1 MGWDKSSLLLTAG
14 FPLRAQRVM
23 QALTDG
29 IGKRKQLAITVEFD
43 RLLCSIKDNLAVMAT
58 LEMNLQHAFQ
68 VIVHVPVQIT

>member
-1 MGWDKSSLLLTAG
+1 MDRDKSSLLLTAG

-29 IGKRKQLAITVEFD
+29 IGEREQLAIAIKLNC
-43 RLLCSIKDNLAVMAT
+43 LLRCIKNNLAMMAT
-58 LEMNLQHAFQ
+58 LEMNFQHAFQ